1 MPKSGLGE
9 IRIHVSEIRI
19 GMRVNRLEVLENESP
34 FLFDIID
41 IKTPADIRA
50 IQKVCDYVYIDVKQ
64 QKHQHG
70 YIPTRVSD
78 NKKQL
83 SFARS
88 FHQTSNTFKETGS
101 LIKTVFD
108 DIRFGN
114 QFSVESVKQVVT
126 KCVDEVL
133 ENSDAMLLLTQLKN
147 QDEYTAQHSMNVCV
161 LSILLGRELKLS
173 VKELNDLGL
182 CGLLHDIGKMKV
194 PLEILNKPG
203 KLEAE
208 ELIKMRN
215 HTVLGRNVLMAAK
228 NLFPGAVDVAYM
240 HHEKI
245 EGGGYP
251 RGVDSTGLSVFTKI
265 VTVVDTYDAIT
276 SDRVYQKGQSH
287 LKALGILVGGMN
299 KQFEGGF
306 VTQFIN
312 CIGFYPQGNLVELN
326 TGEIAIVVEQNK
338 VDRLKPKLLLLLDH
352 DKQPIEKR
360 ILDLSNNLLAANE
373 QPYRVKQILR
383 AQDCGIDLIKLH
395 EEGIFTKFY
404 PSVIAG

>member
-1 MPKSGLGE
+1 MPNPENSE
-9 IRIHVSEIRI
+9 IRIHASELRI

-50 IQKVCDYVYIDVKQ
+50 IQKVCDYVFIDVKQ
-64 QKHQHG
+64 QKIQHG
-70 YIPTRVSD
+70 YIPTRVS
-78 NKKQL
+78 NTKKQL

-88 FHQTSNTFKETGS
+88 FQQTANVFQQTSK
-101 LIKTVFD
+101 LIKSVFD

-133 ENSDAMLLLTQLKN
+133 ENTDAMLLLTQLKI

-161 LSILLGRELKLS
+161 LAILLGRELKLT
-173 VKELNDLGL
+173 VNELNDLGL

-194 PLEILNKPG
+194 PLEVLNKPG
-203 KLEAE
+203 KLDAD
-208 ELIKMRN
+208 ELAMMRN
-215 HTVLGRNVLMAAK
+215 HTVLGRNVLMAAR
-228 NLFPGAVDVAYM
+228 NLYPGAVDVAYM
-240 HHEKI
+240 HHEKV

-251 RGVDSTGLSVFTKI
+251 RGVDSAALSVFTKI

-287 LKALGILVGGMN
+287 IKALGILVSGMN
-299 KQFEGGF
+299 KQFEGNF

-312 CIGFYPQGNLVELN
+312 CVGFYPQGNLVELN
-326 TGEIAIVVEQNK
+326 TGEVALVVEQNK
-338 VDRLKPKLLLLLDH
+338 AERLKPKLLLLLDH
-352 DKQPIEKR
+352 NKQPIDRR
-360 ILDLSNNLLAANE
+360 ILDLAANILTSNE

-395 EEGIFTKFY
+395 EEGVFTKSY
-404 PSVIAG
+404 PSLIG